1 MKIDRDSL
9 YAVTQSILAV
19 MVVCVSFY
27 AILFGNLDSA
37 DGIYSIIGIV
47 IGYYFSSLNS
57 TRTVT
62 VQSQNENGK
71 S

>member
-1 MKIDRDSL
+1 MKVDRDSL
-9 YAVTQSILAV
+9 YAITQSILAV
-19 MVVCVSFY
+19 MVVVVSFY
-27 AILFGNLDSA
+27 AILFGSLDSA

-62 VQSQNENGK
+62 VNAQNEEVK
-71 S
+71 